1 MKNLNLSEDE
11 LMNWRDAML
20 HHVFDEEDWFNARAT
35 LISLLSE
42 DEKKADENKL
52 CSYIS
57 CCAEA
62 VGNSSPYPLL
72 NDVVIEFYNQYGM
85 D

>member
-1 MKNLNLSEDE
+1 MRNLNLSEAE
-11 LMNWRDAML
+11 LINWRDTIL
-20 HHVFDEEDWFNARAT
+20 QHVFDEEDWFNARAT
-35 LISLLSE
+35 LINLLSE
-42 DEKKADENKL
+42 DQKKADENKL

-62 VGNSSPYPLL
+62 VGNSSPHALL
-72 NDVVIEFYNQYGM
+72 NDVVVEFYNQYGM